1 MKKIILFFMLCSF
14 YILAD
19 IVGVGIGETEI
30 LAKKSALDELSQ
42 QIEVKV
48 DSLFYSEET
57 NKNGVY
63 SKDST
68 GAVNLVSSNFLI
80 GVEYYVEKIGKNYS
94 AKAVISKDKAY
105 FYEDK
110 VREAYNLSNQYYGRS
125 TKTKSFGEKKSFL
138 LASLKE
144 LKKGN
149 SYKNISFLLGSQKS
163 INPVVNEF
171 TLNEELQK
179 LKNEN
184 LDKLV
189 VYIELEEEKFLGIK
203 NIIAKSIT
211 QISRENGMDVILGDK
226 NYNNTTFQVR
236 VVSYKEEII
245 PPFYYNNKK
254 LSDTIYKSDLVL
266 SFELKDSFSG
276 AVYETFTYE
285 NSSKSFQSPE
295 DALNLSSNRIM
306 KEAKEK
312 LTISLGNIM

>member
-1 MKKIILFFMLCSF
+1 MKKIILFFMFCSF
-14 YILAD
+14 YLLAD

-48 DSLFYSEET
+48 DSLFYTEEI
-57 NKNGVY
+57 NKNGIY
-63 SKDST
+63 SKDSVGT
-68 GAVNLVSSNFLI
+68 VNLISSNFLI

-110 VREAYNLSNQYYGRS
+110 VREAYNLSSQYYGRS
-125 TKTKSFGEKKSFL
+125 TKTKSFGEKKSYL

-144 LKKGN
+144 LKKGD
-149 SYKNISFLLGSQKS
+149 SYKNISLLLGSKKAIS
-163 INPVVNEF
+163 PGVNEF

-184 LDKLV
+184 LDKLI
-189 VYIELEEEKFLGIK
+189 VYIDLEEEKFLGVK

-211 QISRENGMDVILGDK
+211 QISRENNLDIVLGDK

-236 VVSYKEEII
+236 VVSYKEEVI

-266 SFELKDSFSG
+266 SFELKDSLSG
-276 AVYETFTYE
+276 VVYETFTYE

-306 KEAKEK
+306 KEAKGK